1 MKEAQ
6 LEVDRV
12 AGETISVLRSD
23 ATAAGFSQSYD
34 DAFSDLR
41 IAAARSGCA
50 AADLARQTLNRI
62 DTVRA
67 DGPVAV
73 ADKADIVSD
82 LADRAGRS
90 PLLIGPDAS
99 NGALEVALVDPIAPL
114 GPTGTC
120 RQLGAAWLSVY
131 QSLLQAMDSVPL
143 ETYLDRSGV
152 RDSDIRDN
160 PDNDGRG
167 LHFANRGLDD
177 IVTSLLQRGQ
187 DISCSDDDTAA
198 RIIEG
203 GDTLVAK
210 SATSAVFKADQLA
223 IAQLFLTGV

>member
-1 MKEAQ
+1 MREAQ
-6 LEVDRV
+6 LEVARV

-23 ATAAGFSQSYD
+23 ANASGFSQIYD
-34 DAFSDLR
+34 DAFSELR

-50 AADLARQTLNRI
+50 AADLARQALRRI
-62 DTVRA
+62 DTVRS

-90 PLLIGPDAS
+90 PLLIGPDAAK
-99 NGALEVALVDPIAPL
+99 GALEVALIEPIAPL
-114 GPTGTC
+114 GAIETC

-131 QSLLQAMDSVPL
+131 QSLLDAMDSVPL
-143 ETYLDRSGV
+143 ETYLNRSGV

-160 PDNDGRG
+160 PENDGRG
-167 LHFANRGLDD
+167 LHFASRSLDT
-177 IVTSLLQRGQ
+177 IVSTLLQRGQ
-187 DISCSDDDTAA
+187 DISCSDDDTAV
-198 RIIEG
+198 RILEG
-203 GDTLVAK
+203 GNALVAK
-210 SATSAVFKADQLA
+210 SATSTVFKADQLA

>member
-12 AGETISVLRSD
+12 AGEPISVLRSD

-41 IAAARSGCA
+41 IAATRSGCA

-177 IVTSLLQRGQ
+177 IVTRLLQRGQ